1 MSVCAEIPLLDA
13 VTPYTDTIADRSDLQ
28 VFGGVYTIALGDL
41 STIIDS
47 YERLVIVTNSALYDK
62 FTNFR
67 PDGSRRDADVLMLSS
82 DTQSLNEERMR
93 MAGLI
98 GGDLEISLFGLRSVV
113 DLRRQQ
119 QRNNPTTGWVSDR
132 YLGQDGQI
140 YKAVR
145 PFAAPIDADSLEPWT
160 LVIPRPG
167 DLHGNPFMMP
177 VPNPALTIANYLTR
191 SISGIRPKDE
201 SKVQQSAETI
211 FAAEPNL
218 QEWLRDGPGQSQF
231 ELAQLINSLRRYPL
245 SAFGPL
251 GLRILSFGE
260 LADHAY
266 LMYPDDP
273 RIARLRAIGSAAA
286 RGRVLH
292 KLEEQEKLVTNF
304 QKYIE
309 KYMGGIVGT
318 A

>member
-1 MSVCAEIPLLDA
+1 M
-13 VTPYTDTIADRSDLQ
+13 
-28 VFGGVYTIALGDL
+28 
-41 STIIDS
+41 
-47 YERLVIVTNSALYDK
+47 
-62 FTNFR
+62 
-67 PDGSRRDADVLMLSS
+67 
-82 DTQSLNEERMR
+82 
-93 MAGLI
+93 
-98 GGDLEISLFGLRSVV
+98 
-113 DLRRQQ
+113 
-119 QRNNPTTGWVSDR
+119 
-132 YLGQDGQI
+132 
-140 YKAVR
+140 
-145 PFAAPIDADSLEPWT
+145 
-160 LVIPRPG
+160 IPRPG